1 MIYNNDKDPNVE
13 MWEKQNTDQI
23 VLSVIEKYAQR
34 SEIGIAK
41 YGTTLERNNTDDFIT
56 HALEEA
62 MDFTLYLMKIKQIL
76 KAKGYER
83 IEDVPDFKQ

>member
-1 MIYNNDKDPNVE
+1 MRDQVVEDVIDKYLE
-13 MWEKQNTDQI
+13 
-23 VLSVIEKYAQR
+23 R
-34 SEIGIAK
+34 SQIGITK
-41 YGTTLERNNTDDFIT
+41 YGTTLEQNNTDDFIT

>member
-1 MIYNNDKDPNVE
+1 MR
-13 MWEKQNTDQI
+13 DQI
-23 VLSVIEKYAQR
+23 VEDVVDKYLER
-34 SEIGIAK
+34 SQIGITK
-41 YGTTLERNNTDDFIT
+41 YGTTLEKNNTDDFIT

-76 KAKGYER
+76 KAKGYKR

>member
-1 MIYNNDKDPNVE
+1 MR
-13 MWEKQNTDQI
+13 DQI
-23 VLSVIEKYAQR
+23 VEDVVDKYLER
-34 SEIGIAK
+34 SQIGITK
-41 YGTTLERNNTDDFIT
+41 YGTTLEKNNTDDFIT

>member
-1 MIYNNDKDPNVE
+1 MRIEDS
-13 MWEKQNTDQI
+13 I
-23 VLSVIEKYAQR
+23 VLEVTEKYSQR
-34 SEIGIAK
+34 SELGIAK
-41 YGTTLERNNTDDFIT
+41 YGTTLEQNNTDDFIT

>member
-1 MIYNNDKDPNVE
+1 MRDLIVEDVVDKYLE
-13 MWEKQNTDQI
+13 
-23 VLSVIEKYAQR
+23 R
-34 SEIGIAK
+34 SQKGITK
-41 YGTTLERNNTDDFIT
+41 YGTTLEKNNTDDFIT